1 MLQTRL
7 SDAVVLSDMAEVY
20 KIDKC
25 ILECI
30 LVDFPQTQK
39 FLIQKALQ
47 EKVSKVNFCSEAIIE
62 EPTEA
67 IDRVQEIYSLALMHM
82 IKNNKQQEELDFRS
96 AIQDEEFEIKQ
107 DYMSQM
113 NCDGHSQMNI
123 LTADILDTIEDQQG
137 VYQQL
142 EEFNQDMKVLAS
154 NSITMTQL
162 LQLVYLENMV
172 HNQFLRAL
180 SEVSEE
186 VGYEIRRT
194 HELIDEL

>member
-1 MLQTRL
+1 
-7 SDAVVLSDMAEVY
+7 
-20 KIDKC
+20 
-25 ILECI
+25 
-30 LVDFPQTQK
+30 
-39 FLIQKALQ
+39 
-47 EKVSKVNFCSEAIIE
+47 
-62 EPTEA
+62 
-67 IDRVQEIYSLALMHM
+67 
-82 IKNNKQQEELDFRS
+82 
-96 AIQDEEFEIKQ
+96 
-107 DYMSQM
+107 MSQM